1 MATTASHLQIQ
12 SPVVHRPDLDRTHA
26 TVRKTAASSQHG
38 LFGPDSMMWRI
49 VTPIPVVP
57 MMLMEAGL
65 LEAPHPFIAFGT
77 MGSKS
82 ATEFMPRFHRSADA
96 FYDWYCGDL
105 ETALLTARR
114 IFGYHSKVSGTL
126 PEDIGGYRTGQPYE
140 ANEQDLLIWVWAT
153 LIRPLKEYYE
163 LFEGRL
169 TQPEIDRYYDE
180 CRRFALLFGIDETRL
195 PVGWSSFVAYFD
207 SFAASQ
213 VMDVSSEYLE
223 RASLLSGEITGPW
236 KQRLLTKWFLSL
248 ITYRL
253 PPRVR
258 DQYPGLPTARRHRAL
273 AALTWGAVRIVW
285 PRLPR
290 DLRESPRCR
299 AAWRRVGQEGPS
311 SRLGTWLE
319 SKLSPPYS
327 CSYRDAG
334 LSPHRNPVH

>member
-1 MATTASHLQIQ
+1 MI
-12 SPVVHRPDLDRTHA
+12 
-26 TVRKTAASSQHG
+26 
-38 LFGPDSMMWRI
+38 WRI
-49 VTPIPVVP
+49 VKPIPVVP

-77 MGSKS
+77 LGSKS
-82 ATEFMPRFHRSADA
+82 ATEFVPRFHRSADA

-105 ETALLTARR
+105 DTAHATARR
-114 IFGYHSKVSGTL
+114 IFGYHSKISGTL
-126 PEDIGGYRTGQPYE
+126 PEDIGGYHHGQPYE

-169 TQPEIDRYYDE
+169 TGAEVDRYYDE

-195 PVGWSSFVAYFD
+195 PADWPSFVAYFD
-207 SFAASQ
+207 RFAASE
-213 VMDVSSEYLE
+213 VMEVSSEYLQ
-223 RASLLSGEITGPW
+223 RASLLSGEFTGPW
-236 KQRLLTKWFLSL
+236 KDRLMMKWFLSI

-258 DQYPGLPTARRHRAL
+258 KQYPRLPVARRHRAL
-273 AALTWGAVRIVW
+273 AAATWNAVRIVW

-299 AAWRRVGQEGPS
+299 MAWRRVGREEAASG
-311 SRLGTWLE
+311 LGSWLE
-319 SKLSPPYS
+319 AKLSPPYS
-327 CSYRDAG
+327 TSYRDAG
-334 LSPHRNPVH
+334 LSPHGNHIRQNG